1 MKQQIR
7 YRGLSLAKDEQ
18 IVQNGELS
26 LCANVELH
34 DGALRP
40 SVLSGSTIADRL
52 ADADDND
59 CRLLYV
65 HVTTAYT
72 HIIAYCD
79 VTMRLCWFEKDG
91 KLGGTIDHDF
101 NDGVTSIDSI
111 GNTLVVL
118 DKDGIHY
125 ILYKNTA
132 NTYKYIGQKPPF
144 LSIQFTLSTNYSADY
159 ETGGISVDGSAEGF
173 DAAFQQTTV
182 SCNDAFSPS
191 TKSTAY
197 NKGETQLKV
206 KTEKQADITENVW
219 ALVNRTNSQIAKAG
233 HFYANFYIRYCYR
246 LYDGSMVMHS
256 APIFMPV
263 LVPDNYLVYVC
274 NAHMD
279 DDHTV
284 GLDDNI
290 KIHRKDTTGKDYSF
304 SISKLTFMYYPR
316 NVSVKYTW
324 RNDNATAEA
333 LRDWS
338 DIVSSIDVFIT
349 PPVTRTD
356 PAQTIKTCVYQPD
369 NWGLNAKNVL
379 GLYNTWENV
388 WYYNNN
394 TDRECKTTVAFPGLS
409 NQGYADKI
417 ANQSAFYRVCSFK
430 TDDIG
435 DTGEEHVLPVD
446 QSVVENV
453 STREQ
458 MRDDYKS
465 HNFLYPNGCYVYN
478 HRLNLYGLYER
489 LFAGFSLG
497 QMFPYGLF
505 TKVSSETSCMVKKIV
520 VRLNT
525 DNGYKYVETAS
536 SMLEGIQGYML
547 FNFPLFYPDARADRM
562 YVNYFTYDTAAP
574 PTATEHWAEF
584 KLTACNELNGSM
596 HVGAFTTNYPTT
608 SAPSYNVDDV
618 VTMYNRIYTSEQNNP
633 FYFPVEAINSVGTG
647 DIIGLAATTRAL
659 SQGQFG
665 QYPLMAF
672 TKDGIWALQV
682 SSTGTYSSIHPISRE
697 VCANAES
704 ICQLD
709 QSVVFAT
716 DRALNKVVESSVA
729 SFSDILDGPFF
740 HITSALPKL
749 AEFFK
754 TNADITQLI
763 GFDIPP
769 IDYFK
774 QGRVINDYA
783 NNRLLIL
790 PVAYSAQQATAK
802 SQASAK
808 AAYASAV
815 QQNKVV
821 TLVYSVRDDA
831 WSTML
836 IDRPIAV
843 LNSYPYPYL
852 QQKDGKVI
860 ALDKKYDYTDATL
873 HDGLIVTRTLT
884 FDQTMLSVTGFDH
897 QTDAR
902 NVPLLFLFG
911 SNDNRRWH
919 YIGRKRSM
927 LADYLSSHPYR
938 FFRLAISLSL
948 DASEKYFQTNLDITQ
963 KYEKL

>member
-18 IVQNGELS
+18 AVQNGELS

-40 SVLSGSTIADRL
+40 SVLSGTTIAKRL

-59 CRLLYV
+59 CQLIYV

-79 VTMRLCWFEKDG
+79 VTMRLSWFQKDG
-91 KLGGTIDHDF
+91 TLGGTIGHDF
-101 NDGVTSIDSI
+101 GGGITSIDSI
-111 GNTLVVL
+111 GNTLVAI

-125 ILYKNTA
+125 ILYKNND
-132 NTYKYIGQKPPF
+132 NTYKYLGQKPPF
-144 LSIQFTLSTNYSADY
+144 LSIEFSLSNNYSAEY
-159 ETGGISVDGSAEGF
+159 ETGGISVNGSAEGF

-191 TKSTAY
+191 TKTTAY

-219 ALVNRTNSQIAKAG
+219 ALVNRTNSKIAKDG
-233 HFYANFYIRYCYR
+233 HFYANFFIRYCYR
-246 LYDGSMVMHS
+246 LYDGSMIMHS
-256 APIFMPV
+256 APVFMPV

-284 GLDDNI
+284 GLDDTIN
-290 KIHRKDTTGKDYSF
+290 IHRKDTKGKEYAF
-304 SISKLTFMYYPR
+304 KINKLTFMYYPR

-324 RNDNATAEA
+324 RNDNSTAEA
-333 LRDWS
+333 LKEWS

-369 NWGLNAKNVL
+369 NWGLNAQNAA

-409 NQGYADKI
+409 NKGYADKI
-417 ANQSAFYRVCSFK
+417 ANQSTFYRVCSFK

-435 DTGEEHVLPVD
+435 GTGEEHTLPVD

-453 STREQ
+453 STQEQ

-465 HNFLYPNGCYVYN
+465 HNFIYPKGCYVYN

-489 LFAGFSLG
+489 LFAGFTLG
-497 QMFPYGLF
+497 QMFPYGIF
-505 TKVSSETSCMVKKIV
+505 TKAGYDTACLVKKTV

-525 DNGYKYVETAS
+525 DNGYKYVENVYNMMNST
-536 SMLEGIQGYML
+536 LLYML

-562 YVNYFTYDTAAP
+562 YVNYVTYDTSMP
-574 PTATEHWAEF
+574 PVATEHWAEF

-596 HVGAFTTNYPTT
+596 HVGAFTTDYPTT
-608 SAPSYNVDDV
+608 SAPSYKVDDV

-672 TKDGIWALQV
+672 TKDSIWALNV
-682 SSTGTYSSIHPISRE
+682 SSSGTYSSIHPISRE
-697 VCANAES
+697 VCVNADS

-716 DRALNKVVESSVA
+716 DRALNKVAESSVA

-740 HITSALPKL
+740 SVAKALPKL
-749 AEFFK
+749 YDYFNNGAHTSHDMVELITFSTPPIEYFK
-754 TNADITQLI
+754 TGKIIYD
-763 GFDIPP
+763 F
-769 IDYFK
+769 
-774 QGRVINDYA
+774 V
-783 NNRLLIL
+783 NNRIIVL
-790 PVAYSAQQATAK
+790 PVKWEQEKEIA
-802 SQASAK
+802 
-808 AAYASAV
+808 
-815 QQNKVV
+815 
-821 TLVYSVRDDA
+821 LVYSIRDDT

-836 IDRPIAV
+836 VEKPMAV
-843 LNSYPYPYL
+843 LNSYPYPYI
-852 QQKDGKVI
+852 QKRDGTVLVI
-860 ALDKKYDYTDATL
+860 DKKYDYTDASL

-884 FDQTMLSVTGFDH
+884 VDQTMLAITGFDQ
-897 QTDAR
+897 QTDAATA
-902 NVPLLFLFG
+902 PLIFIFG
-911 SNDNRRWH
+911 SNDNRTWH
-919 YIGRKRSM
+919 YVGRKRAM
-927 LADYLSSHPYR
+927 LADYLPAHPYR
-938 FFRLAISLSL
+938 FFRLALSLSL
-948 DASEKYFQTNLDITQ
+948 SQSEKYFQTNLEITQ